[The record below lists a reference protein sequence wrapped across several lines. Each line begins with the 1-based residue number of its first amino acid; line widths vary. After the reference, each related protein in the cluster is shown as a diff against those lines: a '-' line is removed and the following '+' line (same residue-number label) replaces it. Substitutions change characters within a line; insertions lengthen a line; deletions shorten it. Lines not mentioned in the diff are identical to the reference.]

1 MIWVWKIELGDI
13 VISLLTLITIGL
25 VFYWNYKQYNQLKE
39 QLKVQNE
46 QIKLNFFSEYIKEYR
61 EIILHFPENIN
72 ERAFSYESLDKEKQ
86 DNTMRYMRAYFD
98 LCSEEFFLHKNKYI
112 DDKVWK
118 EWESGMTFAF
128 NKPAFKMAWE
138 IISKDSGFYQ
148 DFKEFVNSKMGSSDD
163 S

>member
-98 LCSEEFFLHKNKYI
+98 LCSEEFFLHKNKFI

-118 EWESGMTFAF
+118 
-128 NKPAFKMAWE
+128 
-138 IISKDSGFYQ
+138 
-148 DFKEFVNSKMGSSDD
+148 
-163 S
+163 